1 MGLRQIKD
9 FSKSFLANEWWRWGD
24 NSTRRPGSEV
34 GGDANG
40 SWRRCQWGR
49 TVGKGGRMDSLGGLR
64 SFTMGPAIDTD
75 RREKDQRI
83 FC

>member
-9 FSKSFLANEWWRWGD
+9 FSKSFRANEWWRRDD
-24 NSTRRPGSEV
+24 NSTRQPGSQV
-34 GGDANG
+34 GGEANG
-40 SWRRCQWGR
+40 EGQSGRVAGWTHWVVWGAAQCDQLL
-49 TVGKGGRMDSLGGLR
+49 TTG
-64 SFTMGPAIDTD
+64 